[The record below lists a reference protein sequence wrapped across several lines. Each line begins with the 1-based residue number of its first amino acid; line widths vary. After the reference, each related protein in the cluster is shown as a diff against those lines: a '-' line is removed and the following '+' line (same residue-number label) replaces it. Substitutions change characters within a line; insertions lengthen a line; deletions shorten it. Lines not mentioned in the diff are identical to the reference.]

1 MTEFG
6 FVKIKSGQTSGR
18 IGRFVGWDE
27 HGIKAKVAF
36 GYDNDILPYTN
47 YRFYSI
53 NSITNDIGKQDLI
66 ERYFEIYQDLKAIDL
81 RAHPRI
87 KKYTAD
93 HTSIITEC
101 GMIRQLLHRFFNFKN
116 LTLKNKEKN
125 IIIVCKLLD
134 ILWVNEI
141 ALELEMAG
149 FHVGIIDG
157 EVFKDDLIGDLQE
170 AIEFSDHYLF
180 VEDYYKSQYQYIKNN
195 LTSIYQSVT
204 IAVIDEEDQDFENGY
219 LYFGKVFSN
228 SFEQSLRLLIERLES
243 PEIYTRI

>member
-1 MTEFG
+1 MTKFG

-53 NSITNDIGKQDLI
+53 NSITNDISKQDLV

-81 RAHPRI
+81 RAHQRI
-87 KKYTAD
+87 RKYTAD
-93 HTSIITEC
+93 HTSVITEC
-101 GMIRQLLHRFFNFKN
+101 GMIRHLLQRFFDFKN

-125 IIIVCKLLD
+125 IIIICKIPD
-134 ILWVNEI
+134 ILWVNEV

-149 FHVGIIDG
+149 FHVGIIND
-157 EVFKDDLIGDLQE
+157 EITKEDLTADLQD
-170 AIEFSDHYLF
+170 AIEYSDHYLF
-180 VEDYYKSQYQYIKNN
+180 VEDYYQPQYQYIINN
-195 LTSIYQSVT
+195 LSSIYQSISV
-204 IAVIDEEDQDFENGY
+204 AVANEEDQDYENGH
-219 LYFGKVFSN
+219 LYFGKVFSE
-228 SFEQSLRLLIERLES
+228 SFEQSLHQLIERLES